1 MKIIALLT
9 GKGGSILKNKNIM
22 KLNKKRIL
30 DYPCLAAKKTK
41 QINDFFVSSEDQS
54 ILKAAKKNG
63 FKTILRPK
71 KYAKK
76 NSQHL
81 DVLLHAIEQLKK
93 KKIFP
98 EILVV
103 LLANSPTIK
112 SSWIKKS
119 INILKKNKKITSVV
133 PVEKNNDFHPLRAK
147 RISNKFLKPYIRLKR
162 DVSTN
167 RQDLESNYFL
177 CHNFWTIRV
186 NAIQS
191 NKGELPWKFLGKH
204 SYPLIVKNTIDIHDN
219 KDLIIAK
226 YLINKFY

>member
-93 KKIFP
+93 KKNFSR
-98 EILVV
+98 
-103 LLANSPTIK
+103 N
-112 SSWIKKS
+112 
-119 INILKKNKKITSVV
+119 TSC
-133 PVEKNNDFHPLRAK
+133 F
-147 RISNKFLKPYIRLKR
+147 
-162 DVSTN
+162 VS
-167 RQDLESNYFL
+167 
-177 CHNFWTIRV
+177 
-186 NAIQS
+186 
-191 NKGELPWKFLGKH
+191 K
-204 SYPLIVKNTIDIHDN
+204 
-219 KDLIIAK
+219 
-226 YLINKFY
+226 

>member
-1 MKIIALLT
+1 MKTIALLT
-9 GKGGSILKNKNIM
+9 GKGGSLLKNKNVL
-22 KLNKKRIL
+22 KLNKKKIL
-30 DYPCLAAKKTK
+30 DYPCIAAKKIK
-41 QINDFFVSSEDQS
+41 DINGFFASSEDKL

-63 FKTILRPK
+63 FKPILRPK
-71 KYAKK
+71 KYSRK

-81 DVLLHAIEQLKK
+81 DVLIHALKHLEK
-93 KKIFP
+93 YKIYP
-98 EILVV
+98 DILVV

-147 RISNKFLKPYIRLKR
+147 KISNQFLKPYIKPKKKI
-162 DVSTN
+162 STN

-186 NAIQS
+186 DAITS
-191 NKGELPWKFLGKH
+191 DKGELPWKFLGKNC
-204 SYPLIVKNTIDIHDN
+204 YPLIVKNSIDIHDD